1 MQTTVEPEP
10 FARSSIAGNAKT
22 GDRVISVESLGKRY
36 LVGHETTRERYQ
48 SLRDI
53 LSRQAHDL
61 ARKTRDM
68 IRGREI
74 VQGDEVEEFWALRD
88 VSFEVER
95 GDVLGI
101 VGRNGAGKST
111 LLKILSRITEPTL
124 GRVRIKGRVAS
135 LLEVGTGFHPELTGR
150 GNIYLNG
157 AILGMTRAEITK
169 KFDEIVSFAEIERF
183 LDTPVKRY
191 SSGMYV
197 RLAFAVAAHLEP
209 EILIV
214 DEVLAVGDVEFQ
226 RKCLGKMKDVSQH
239 DGRTVLFV
247 SHNVAAVKALCRRGL
262 YLDKGE
268 VQVSGTIDEAVA
280 AYMSGGGS
288 GLYNGTIPSDLPR
301 EYSTGEAMLRAVHL
315 VDPTGAA
322 VQAVVTGEPLEVL
335 VRWEVLTPGLEAMI
349 EVGITNADCLQITQ
363 SFSSIPGMRAM
374 KLNAGLHEIRLTI
387 DHTLFPGRYSLLA
400 GIHKSDGATID
411 FVERAFD
418 FEILN
423 AKRGN
428 PNHYPW
434 SVRGFLRPSQRWS
447 AVSMVAGPTITD
459 NDRTHST

>member
-1 MQTTVEPEP
+1 MQTTAEAESVMRPP
-10 FARSSIAGNAKT
+10 VTGTAPSS
-22 GDRVISVESLGKRY
+22 DRVISVENLGKRY
-36 LVGHETTRERYQ
+36 LVGHETARERYQ

-53 LSRQAHDL
+53 ITRQAHDL

-68 IRGREI
+68 VRGREI
-74 VQGDEVEEFWALRD
+74 VQGDEIEEFWALRN
-88 VSFEVER
+88 VSFDVER
-95 GDVLGI
+95 GDVVGI

-124 GRVRIKGRVAS
+124 GKVRIKGRVAS
-135 LLEVGTGFHPELTGR
+135 LLEVGTGFHPELSGR
-150 GNIYLNG
+150 ENIYLNG
-157 AILGMTRAEITK
+157 AILGMTRSEITR
-169 KFDEIVSFAEIERF
+169 KFDEIVTFAEIERF

-214 DEVLAVGDVEFQ
+214 DEVLAVGDFEFQ

-262 YLDKGE
+262 YLEKGE
-268 VQVSGTIDEAVA
+268 VRVCGTIDEAVA

-288 GLYNGTIPSDLPR
+288 GLYNGTIPADLPR
-301 EYSTGEAMLRAVHL
+301 EYSTGEAMLRSVYL
-315 VDPTGAA
+315 VDSHGAP
-322 VQAVVTGEPLEVL
+322 VQAVVTGDRLEVL
-335 VRWEVLTPGLEAMI
+335 VRWEVLTPGTEAMI
-349 EVGITNADCLQITQ
+349 EVGITNADGLQLTQ

-374 KLNAGLHEIRLTI
+374 KLNTGLHEIRLTI

-400 GIHKSDGATID
+400 GIHKNDGATID

-423 AKRGN
+423 AKRGT
-428 PNHYPW
+428 PNFYPW

-447 AVSMVAGPTITD
+447 AVSIVADPTKTE
-459 NDRTHST
+459 NDRTGSK